1 MGKKKIKEEPRKALL
16 VMENEQFKQA
26 LEQRIEAGKKLLDI
40 KVAKNTTPYGLRGWS
55 AYGGRFA
62 SIEER
67 QYVKEE
73 IEQFK
78 NEFYKWS
85 DYNSELLKQAFDN
98 PDNEYRK
105 EYDNTGITILMGDE
119 DVMEDYHKKINKR
132 IAVLDRLIAFLP
144 LLPKAETTNDAPKDS
159 KTEMDMSK
167 VFIVHG
173 HDSNTR
179 NEAELLVKQ
188 LELEP
193 VVLFKKVNEGDT
205 ILEKLL
211 RESKDAAFAIV
222 LYTKCDEGKA
232 VEESSLK
239 PRARQNVV
247 FEHGLMCGL
256 LGRKRVVA
264 LVEEGVEVPGDL
276 SGVVYIPLDAAKR
289 WQLDVAREMK
299 ASGMQVDLN
308 KLM

>member
-1 MGKKKIKEEPRKALL
+1 MAKKKIDEEPRKAIL
-16 VMENEQFKQA
+16 VMESEQFKHA
-26 LEQRIEAGKKLLDI
+26 LEQRIEVGKKLLDI
-40 KVAKNTTPYGLRGWS
+40 KVTKNTTPYGLRGWNV
-55 AYGGRFA
+55 YGGRFV
-62 SIEER
+62 SQEER

-105 EYDNTGITILMGDE
+105 EYDKTGITILMGDE

-132 IAVLDRLIAFLP
+132 IAVLDRLITFLP
-144 LLPKAETTNDAPKDS
+144 LLPKVETTYNVQKEN
-159 KTEMDMSK
+159 KTEVDICK

-188 LELEP
+188 LGFEP
-193 VVLFKKVNEGDT
+193 VVLFKKPNMGDT
-205 ILEKLL
+205 IIEKLL
-211 RESKDAAFAIV
+211 RESRVAAFAIV

-232 VEESSLK
+232 VEETELK

-256 LGRKRVVA
+256 LGRKNVVA

-276 SGVVYIPLDAAKR
+276 SGVVYITLDAAKR
-289 WQLDVAREMK
+289 WQFDVAREMR
-299 ASGMQVDLN
+299 ACGLQVDLN